1 MWEPTRAGPNGSAH
15 RWYEK
20 EDLSVRFQHAR
31 LVLSAGNLSEARR
44 LFEAV
49 AEEAA
54 RAEDRYTELDCF
66 GYLATIAL
74 RQGDPARAA
83 TLSGGLDEVSPP
95 NGREQGR
102 LSFVLRRLNWRARL
116 AAEAGDR
123 KAAMRLLRQVLE
135 RGLAPRNTRYNGFE
149 SLRDYPPFQ
158 ELLRPK
164 G

>member
-1 MWEPTRAGPNGSAH
+1 M
-15 RWYEK
+15 
-20 EDLSVRFQHAR
+20 
-31 LVLSAGNLSEARR
+31 LSAGNLSEARV

-54 RAEDRYTELDCF
+54 RAEARRTELDCF

-74 RQGDPARAA
+74 RQGDPARAK
-83 TLSGGLDEVSPP
+83 TLSRGMDEGSLP
-95 NGREQGR
+95 NGWERRR
-102 LSFVLRRLNWRARL
+102 LSFVLRQLNWRARL

-123 KAAMRLLRQVLE
+123 EAAMRLLGEALG
-135 RGLAPRNTRYNGFE
+135 RGLAPRDHHYHGFE
-149 SLRDYPPFQ
+149 SLWDYPPFQ